1 MECSDGEHEQKKRI
15 NERTETEWHP
25 NDEDG
30 DDKNARSIADCATS
44 TVPPEI
50 CEKKITTNEMKINEK
65 FLFFSSFTWCFRF
78 FCV

>member
-30 DDKNARSIADCATS
+30 DDKNARSIADFATS
-44 TVPPEI
+44 TVPPP
-50 CEKKITTNEMKINEK
+50 KYAKRKSQQTKWK
-65 FLFFSSFTWCFRF
+65 
-78 FCV
+78 